1 MVLSDEI
8 TDQVNARKAVEVSE
22 KCFVFNNNML
32 KKLPMP
38 MPRATLYSLI
48 NNGLKIQASHLTN

>member
-1 MVLSDEI
+1 MEPSLWRDGVADEI

-22 KCFVFNNNML
+22 KSLCLTNNMP

-38 MPRATLYSLI
+38 MPRAYIL
-48 NNGLKIQASHLTN
+48 